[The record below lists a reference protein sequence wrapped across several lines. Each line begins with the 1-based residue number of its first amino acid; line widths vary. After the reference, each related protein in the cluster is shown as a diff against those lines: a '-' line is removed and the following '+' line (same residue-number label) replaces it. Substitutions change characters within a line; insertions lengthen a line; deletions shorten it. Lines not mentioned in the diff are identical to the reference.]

1 MISEDPHILVSAP
14 IVVGIDGTA
23 GDAAVRWA
31 AETAARRKRRL
42 LLVNAVNVAAASA
55 VLGPYDLFVPPVTTA
70 MRDSSAELLARARE
84 LAASVAPDIDIDT
97 ESADGSPGKILID
110 RSATAHLTVLGA
122 TGTGGTLA
130 HLGSTLLAVTSHASG
145 TVAVVRGANP
155 TATEDATGQ
164 RLPVVVGVDGSEL
177 GRAAVEVAF
186 TEAAERNA
194 PLIAV
199 HSWTDL
205 PAEGFFGLPPGIED
219 QDVQE
224 AAQQLLAE
232 QLAGWREK
240 FPDLD
245 VSTRA
250 YLSGPRKH
258 LREWSER
265 AQLVVVGSRGRGG
278 FRGLLLGSTSNDLV
292 QNAQCPVM
300 VVHPKK

>member
-1 MISEDPHILVSAP
+1 MTSQDPHLLVSAP
-14 IVVGIDGTA
+14 IVVGVDGSA
-23 GDAAVRWA
+23 GDHAVRWA
-31 AETAARRKRRL
+31 AETAARRGRRL
-42 LLVNAVNVAAASA
+42 LLVHAVNLAAASA

-70 MRDSSAELLARARE
+70 MRDTSAQLLARARE
-84 LAASVAPDIDIDT
+84 LAASVAEGIDIDT
-97 ESADGSPGKILID
+97 ESAEGSAGKVLID
-110 RSATAHLTVLGA
+110 RSATAHMTVIGA

-130 HLGSTLLAVTSHASG
+130 HLGSTLLAVTAHATG
-145 TVAVVRGANP
+145 TVVVVRGPNA
-155 TATEDATGQ
+155 TATQDASGQ
-164 RLPVVVGVDGSEL
+164 TLPVVVGVDGSEF

-194 PLIAV
+194 PLIAL

-245 VSTRA
+245 VSTRT
-250 YLSGPRKH
+250 YMSGPRKH

-265 AQLVVVGSRGRGG
+265 AQLVVTGSRGRGG

-292 QNAQCPVM
+292 QNAQCPVV
-300 VVHPKK
+300 VVHPRK